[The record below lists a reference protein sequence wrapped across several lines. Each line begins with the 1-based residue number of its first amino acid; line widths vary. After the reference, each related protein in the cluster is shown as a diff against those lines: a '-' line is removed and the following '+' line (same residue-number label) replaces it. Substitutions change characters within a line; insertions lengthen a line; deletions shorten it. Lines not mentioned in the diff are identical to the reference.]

1 MYVLPEDV
9 WVLKQRQRSG
19 DYANNLSSYG
29 KSDSSTPTPSTNPKP
44 TDPDIPID
52 TDNDVPLGGI
62 PPITKPETL
71 PKTGE
76 SSHLYVEI
84 AGITLILLGLILRRR
99 FTR

>member
-1 MYVLPEDV
+1 TPTPTPTPTPEPTPTPTPTATPTPTPTPLPSV
-9 WVLKQRQRSG
+9 
-19 DYANNLSSYG
+19 
-29 KSDSSTPTPSTNPKP
+29 TPTPSTG
-44 TDPDIPID
+44 PDIPID